1 MAANNEGPGRVPLL
15 ACAEGGQSGGL
26 ESLLAGIIAPSIWEW
41 LPSKLPKK
49 KKKVNIE
56 SVDIGLPAK
65 RQAAPILSLG
75 GDEREKGH

>member
-49 KKKVNIE
+49 KKK
-56 SVDIGLPAK
+56 K
-65 RQAAPILSLG
+65 
-75 GDEREKGH
+75 